1 MEIKK
6 TMEINF
12 TEKEE
17 EALKIVYDIFD
28 NACDTREEEKGCGDC
43 PLKDNCPLG
52 SGNRVEVMK
61 NFIKKIAE

>member
-6 TMEINF
+6 TMEIKF

-28 NACDTREEEKGCGDC
+28 NACDAREGEKGCH
-43 PLKDNCPLG
+43 NCPLEKNCPLC
-52 SGNRVEVMK
+52 SGNRVEAMK